1 MSSLVEQP
9 EVLEQY
15 TELRIQDRLV
25 LTSVIRERQKN
36 GSDRFDEV
44 WNGVYV
50 VSPLANNEHQS
61 LVTQL
66 AAVLSASVQWA
77 SHGTVFAGVNV
88 SDQEEDWRQN
98 YRVPDVAVFL
108 NDTRATNQGTHWFG
122 GPDFAVEIVSPN
134 DRTREK
140 LDFYAS
146 VGTRELLIIDRDPWV
161 LELYRL
167 QNDQLALV
175 DRSTTDNG
183 TPLVSDTVPL
193 TFRLIAGETRPN
205 IDVVHKDGEPRWL
218 I

>member
-1 MSSLVEQP
+1 M
-9 EVLEQY
+9 
-15 TELRIQDRLV
+15 
-25 LTSVIRERQKN
+25 
-36 GSDRFDEV
+36 
-44 WNGVYV
+44 
-50 VSPLANNEHQS
+50 
-61 LVTQL
+61 
-66 AAVLSASVQWA
+66 
-77 SHGTVFAGVNV
+77 
-88 SDQEEDWRQN
+88 
-98 YRVPDVAVFL
+98 AVFL